1 MARGNRAYF
10 IQCRRAHYF
19 FFFNFFIAHFSKIMI
34 NVERTIK
41 VKIVIKIKIMMKM
54 AKRTVNLV
62 DYEYVT
68 IKEDDDEVQ

>member
-1 MARGNRAYF
+1 
-10 IQCRRAHYF
+10 
-19 FFFNFFIAHFSKIMI
+19 MI